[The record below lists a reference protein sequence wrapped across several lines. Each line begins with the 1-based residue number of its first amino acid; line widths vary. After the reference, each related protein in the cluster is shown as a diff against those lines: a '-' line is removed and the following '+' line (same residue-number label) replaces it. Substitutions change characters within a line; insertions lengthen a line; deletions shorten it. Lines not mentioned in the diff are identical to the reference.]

1 MRRLRHTRL
10 LLRSLAIGHWP
21 LVIRRLCAALIIG
34 HLALVIPGELRAA
47 EFDLATATIAD
58 INAAFDAGAL
68 SSEKLVSLYLARI
81 EAYDKKG
88 PAVNTVVTLN
98 QNALAEA
105 RALDAERK
113 TKGPRSPLHGVPVIL
128 KDLFDVVGM
137 PNTGGFI
144 GLKNAMP
151 VRDAF
156 VVTRFK
162 EAGAIILAKVNTL
175 DWFAKTNWGAST
187 IIGQTKNPYNLD
199 YVPGASSSG
208 TGAGIAAYF
217 ATVGLGSETG
227 VSIRNPTSE
236 NNLVG
241 LAPTL
246 GLVSRGGMI
255 MSAFTHERGGPMT
268 RSVYDLAATL
278 DVIAGVD
285 AEDLV
290 TMSSRG
296 QIPPE
301 GFLSFVD
308 PKNGLKG
315 ARIGVLRDMF
325 RSGPQHA
332 EGLALIETAIKD
344 LKAAGAVIY
353 DPISTGLPLL
363 DILSDTRVAQ
373 WEKRASTNLFLAR
386 LGSGSPYKDL
396 TEMIAKNPEH
406 LKNLE
411 KQNAVTD
418 LDNNPAYVARL
429 KNRETIQRAVVDLM
443 DRYQLDALV
452 FPFKTL
458 PATKIKDGWTNK
470 DADNPL
476 SSQTGFPGLLVPA
489 GFVSEN
495 RPIALEFLGRPYSE
509 PALIK
514 FASAYEAATRHRKSP
529 ESTPALPGEKFSY

>member
-1 MRRLRHTRL
+1 MRFFSPLLHRL
-10 LLRSLAIGHWP
+10 S
-21 LVIRRLCAALIIG
+21 AALG
-34 HLALVIPGELRAA
+34 LAFFALAAPGARAA
-47 EFDLATATIAD
+47 EFDLSTATIGD

-68 SSEKLVSLYLARI
+68 TSEKLVSLYLARI
-81 EAYDKKG
+81 EAYDRKG
-88 PAVNTVVTLN
+88 PAINTVITLN
-98 QNALAEA
+98 KDALAQA

-113 TKGPRSPLHGVPVIL
+113 SKGPRSPLHGVPVVL

-137 PNTGGFI
+137 PTTGGFV
-144 GLKNAMP
+144 GLKDAMP
-151 VRDAF
+151 ARDAF
-156 VVTRFK
+156 VVARLK
-162 EAGAIILAKVNTL
+162 AAGAIILAKVNTL

-187 IIGQTKNPYNLD
+187 LGGQTKNPYNLD

-208 TGAGIAAYF
+208 TGAGVAAWF

-246 GLVSRGGMI
+246 GLVSRAGMI
-255 MSAFTHERGGPMT
+255 MSAFTHERGGPMA
-268 RSVYDLAATL
+268 RNVYDLAATL

-296 QIPPE
+296 HIPPE

-325 RSGPQHA
+325 RSGPRHT
-332 EGLALIETAIKD
+332 EGLALIEKAIAD
-344 LKAAGAVIY
+344 LRAAGAVVY
-353 DPISTGLPLL
+353 DPLSTGLPLL
-363 DILSDTRVAQ
+363 DILADTRVAQ

-386 LGSGSPYKDL
+386 LGPGSPYKDM
-396 TEMIAKNPEH
+396 TEMIAKNPAHLGH
-406 LKNLE
+406 LKAQDE
-411 KQNAVTD
+411 VTD
-418 LDNNPAYVARL
+418 LDQNPAYVARL
-429 KNRETIQRAVVDLM
+429 RNREILQKAILDLL
-443 DRYQLDALV
+443 DRHQLDALV

-470 DADNPL
+470 EADNPL

-495 RPIALEFLGRPYSE
+495 RPIALEFLGRPYAE
-509 PALIK
+509 PVLIK
-514 FASAYEAATRHRKSP
+514 MASAYEAASRHRKSP

>member
-1 MRRLRHTRL
+1 MRRLLLSLAASL
-10 LLRSLAIGHWP
+10 LLASN
-21 LVIRRLCAALIIG
+21 AAK
-34 HLALVIPGELRAA
+34 AA
-47 EFDLATATIAD
+47 EFDLSTATIAD
-58 INAAFDAGAL
+58 INAAFIAGSL
-68 SSEKLVSLYLARI
+68 TSEKLVSLYLARI
-81 EAYDKKG
+81 EAYDQKG
-88 PAVNTVVTLN
+88 PAINTVINLN
-98 QNALAEA
+98 KDALAEA

-113 TKGPRSPLHGVPVIL
+113 AKGPRSPLHGVPVVL

-137 PNTGGFI
+137 PTTGGFV
-144 GLKNAMP
+144 GLKDAMP
-151 VRDAF
+151 ARDAF

-175 DWFAKTNWGAST
+175 DWFARSNWGAST
-187 IIGQTKNPYNLD
+187 LGGQTKNPYNLE

-208 TGAGIAAYF
+208 TGASIAAYF

-246 GLVSRGGMI
+246 GLVSRSGMI

-278 DVIAGVD
+278 DVISGVD

-296 QIPPE
+296 HIPPE
-301 GFLSFVD
+301 GYVSFVD

-332 EGLALIETAIKD
+332 EGLALIEQAIKD
-344 LKAAGAVIY
+344 LKAAGAVVY

-363 DILSDTRVAQ
+363 DILSDTRVAR

-386 LGSGSPYKDL
+386 LGPNSPYKDM
-396 TEMIAKNPEH
+396 TEMIEKNPEH
-406 LKNLE
+406 LDRLKT
-411 KQNAVTD
+411 QDAVID

-429 KNRETIQRAVVDLM
+429 KSQKTLQKAVVDLM

-458 PATKIKDGWTNK
+458 PATKIKDGWINR

-476 SSQTGFPGLLVPA
+476 SSLTGFPGLLVPA

-509 PALIK
+509 PILIK
-514 FASAYEAATRHRKSP
+514 FASAYEAASGHRKPP

>member
-1 MRRLRHTRL
+1 MRLPRSIRL
-10 LLRSLAIGHWP
+10 LLCT
-21 LVIRRLCAALIIG
+21 LVIG
-34 HLALVIPGELRAA
+34 YSSLVIPVEVRAA
-47 EFDLATATIAD
+47 EFDLSTATIAD

-68 SSEKLVSLYLARI
+68 TSEKLVSLYLARI
-81 EAYDKKG
+81 EAYDQKG
-88 PAVNTVVTLN
+88 PAINTVITLN
-98 QNALAEA
+98 HNALAEA
-105 RALDAERK
+105 RALDAERR
-113 TKGPRSPLHGVPVIL
+113 TTGPRSPLHGVPVVL
-128 KDLFDVVGM
+128 KDLFDVVGT
-137 PNTGGFI
+137 PTTGGFI
-144 GLKNAMP
+144 GLKDAMP
-151 VRDAF
+151 ARDAF

-175 DWFAKTNWGAST
+175 DWFARTNWGAST
-187 IIGQTKNPYNLD
+187 LIGQTKNPYNLD

-208 TGAGIAAYF
+208 TGAAIAAWF

-246 GLVSRGGMI
+246 GLVSRSGMI

-268 RSVYDLAATL
+268 RNVYDLAATL

-332 EGLALIETAIKD
+332 EGLALIEQSIKD
-344 LKAAGAVIY
+344 LKAAGAVVY

-373 WEKRASTNLFLAR
+373 FEKRASTNLFLAR
-386 LGSGSPYKDL
+386 LGPGSPYKDM
-396 TEMIAKNPEH
+396 TEMIAKNPDH
-406 LKNLE
+406 LERLKP
-411 KQNAVTD
+411 QDAVTN

-429 KNRETIQRAVVDLM
+429 KNRETLQKSIVDLM

-458 PATKIKDGWTNK
+458 PATKIKDGWTNR

-476 SSQTGFPGLLVPA
+476 SSQTGFPGLVVPA

-509 PALIK
+509 PILIK
-514 FASAYEAATRHRKSP
+514 FASAYEAATRHRKAP

>member
-1 MRRLRHTRL
+1 MPSAPLSRWFRLIAC
-10 LLRSLAIGHWP
+10 S
-21 LVIRRLCAALIIG
+21 AALF
-34 HLALVIPGELRAA
+34 ASSLRAA
-47 EFDLATATIAD
+47 EFDLGTATIAD

-68 SSEKLVSLYLARI
+68 TSEKLVSLYLARI
-81 EAYDKKG
+81 EAYDKTG
-88 PAVNTVVTLN
+88 PAINTVINLN
-98 QNALAEA
+98 PNALAEA

-113 TKGPRSPLHGVPVIL
+113 SKGPRSPLHGVPVVL
-128 KDLFDVVGM
+128 KDLFDVTGM
-137 PNTGGFI
+137 PTTGGFV
-144 GLKNAMP
+144 GLKNAIATH
-151 VRDAF
+151 DAF
-156 VVTRFK
+156 VVARFK
-162 EAGAIILAKVNTL
+162 AAGAIILAKVNAL

-187 IIGQTKNPYNLD
+187 IIGQTKNPYNLA

-208 TGAGIAAYF
+208 TGAGIAAWF

-246 GLVSRGGMI
+246 GLVSRAGMI

-268 RSVYDLAATL
+268 RNVYDLAATL
-278 DVIAGVD
+278 EVIAGVD

-290 TMSSRG
+290 TLSSRG
-296 QIPPE
+296 KIPP
-301 GFLSFVD
+301 GGYVQFLD

-332 EGLALIETAIKD
+332 EALALIDKSIAD
-344 LKAAGAVIY
+344 LKAAGAVVY

-363 DILSDTRVAQ
+363 DILADTRVSQ

-396 TEMIAKNPEH
+396 TEMIAKNPTH
-406 LKNLE
+406 LEPLLKAD
-411 KQNAVTD
+411 AVTD
-418 LDNNPAYVARL
+418 LDDNPAYVARL
-429 KNRETIQRAVVDLM
+429 QNREIIQKALVDLM

-458 PATKIKDGWTNK
+458 PATKIVDGWTNK
-470 DADNPL
+470 EADNPL
-476 SSQTGFPGLLVPA
+476 SSQTGFPGRLVPA

-509 PALIK
+509 PVLIK
-514 FASAYEAATRHRKSP
+514 LASAYEAATRHRKAP
-529 ESTPALPGEKFSY
+529 PTTPPLSGEKFSY